1 MQNAVLRDVGLLLLR
16 IGASVT
22 MMTHG
27 YGKLQMLING
37 DEFGDPLGLGAT
49 PSLFLA
55 TIGEFV
61 CPILV
66 IFGFKT
72 RWAAIPTAA
81 TMAVAFFIVHAS
93 DPFQR
98 KELPL
103 LYLIIFVSIILLG
116 PGKYSADRK

>member
-1 MQNAVLRDVGLLLLR
+1 MPNAVLRDVGLLLLR

-103 LYLIIFVSIILLG
+103 LYLIVFVSIILLG